1 MTVDPLGTET
11 EAPLTVTSMSLL
23 GAAAG
28 CCDAELLVWTALSAR
43 LQTGA
48 SREARRPCAASDRC
62 LSTMADLTGAMML
75 HRLLE
80 NKLDCAFGLCPYY
93 RLSHCHAVNQMD
105 ACDQQARLKLKTFQL
120 FD

>member
-11 EAPLTVTSMSLL
+11 EAPLMVTSMSLL

-28 CCDAELLVWTALSAR
+28 CCDAELLVWSALSAR

-75 HRLLE
+75 HKLLE
-80 NKLDCAFGLCPYY
+80 NKLDCAFGLMPL
-93 RLSHCHAVNQMD
+93 LSPQSLPCCQSDGCM
-105 ACDQQARLKLKTFQL
+105 
-120 FD
+120 